1 MLNRDLVIPAIATV
15 LLAILFPIYWSN
27 LYGHAF
33 DGFDTAFQQDLYSL
47 SWSDAL
53 FMVIGALE
61 IYIYWTLARVL
72 KNHLSLRLARTVL
85 IILACIVAIFHATIL
100 FDLFFAITGQEMQPD
115 TFSNSAVVALF
126 IAGGCL
132 LLYSVFAIAFAL
144 ILLVETARD
153 QVLLKVFAIMLLI
166 IATLQLTMVFAYVNL
181 LLFPMALI
189 VLTLF
194 FSKKPDTLEVV

>member
-15 LLAILFPIYWSN
+15 LLAILFPLYWSN

-72 KNHLSLRLARTVL
+72 KNHLSLRLARTML

-100 FDLFFAITGQEMQPD
+100 FDLYI
-115 TFSNSAVVALF
+115 
-126 IAGGCL
+126 
-132 LLYSVFAIAFAL
+132 LY
-144 ILLVETARD
+144 
-153 QVLLKVFAIMLLI
+153 
-166 IATLQLTMVFAYVNL
+166 
-181 LLFPMALI
+181 
-189 VLTLF
+189 
-194 FSKKPDTLEVV
+194 